1 MTMVLEKDKFYNDLS
16 IDKENDNVIY
26 NDQQH
31 VYIDKTDGSY
41 YISVTTL
48 IHNYT
53 NIFDSAFWSAYK
65 ALESLTDDV
74 TFAALKKVLLTTKKF
89 DPSIL
94 HKLSIDESQFN
105 TKREEILQSYEDG
118 KNKSCERGTKIHA
131 EFENSMY
138 QNPEKELKRYGLGGK
153 FSVKKGHYRLDTEK
167 AVYPEFLIS
176 VKSRDGVLRVAGQID
191 LLIKDGNDIIIIDF
205 KTNKKIDRKSYYNKS
220 TKRYECLKYPLNTIQ
235 DCNLMHYTL
244 QLSMYAYLLQQINPD
259 LNIKML
265 KLIHID
271 HSNKVEE
278 IEVEYMKKE
287 VEVLLKHYKK
297 QLLIKEELSKDT
309 PIVY

>member
-1 MTMVLEKDKFYNDLS
+1 MTMILEKDKFYNDLS

-74 TFAALKKVLLTTKKF
+74 TFAALKKVLLATKKF

-105 TKREEILQSYEDG
+105 TKREEILQSYED
-118 KNKSCERGTKIHA
+118 EKI
-131 EFENSMY
+131 
-138 QNPEKELKRYGLGGK
+138 NP
-153 FSVKKGHYRLDTEK
+153 VN
-167 AVYPEFLIS
+167 
-176 VKSRDGVLRVAGQID
+176 VA
-191 LLIKDGNDIIIIDF
+191 
-205 KTNKKIDRKSYYNKS
+205 
-220 TKRYECLKYPLNTIQ
+220 LKYMLSLKTQCIKIQ
-235 DCNLMHYTL
+235 
-244 QLSMYAYLLQQINPD
+244 
-259 LNIKML
+259 
-265 KLIHID
+265 
-271 HSNKVEE
+271 
-278 IEVEYMKKE
+278 KKN
-287 VEVLLKHYKK
+287 
-297 QLLIKEELSKDT
+297 
-309 PIVY
+309 